1 MNTKP
6 QHVSLMIM
14 GKEYRIACDL
24 EDQDDL
30 IYSAQQLDLQMRRMR
45 DSGKVAGPDR
55 IAVMAA
61 LNLAHELQIL
71 KTENARLNKKLIDCL
86 DKLSL
91 KLENVL
97 EKN

>member
-1 MNTKP
+1 
-6 QHVSLMIM
+6 M

-30 IYSAQQLDLQMRRMR
+30 IYSAQQLDSQMRRMR

-71 KTENARLNKKLIDCL
+71 KTENVRLNKKLIDCL

>member
-1 MNTKP
+1 
-6 QHVSLMIM
+6 M